1 SMGPELVIA
10 TRGGRGSL
18 AFDGTEF
25 YTADVVPCPVV
36 DTLGA
41 GDSYI
46 AGFLAAWLS
55 RQPVPI
61 CMTAGAKNAA
71 VTIGCSGAWK

>member
-1 SMGPELVIA
+1 MGPELVIA

-61 CMTAGAKNAA
+61 RMTAGAKNAA
-71 VTIGCSGAWK
+71 VTIGYTGAWK